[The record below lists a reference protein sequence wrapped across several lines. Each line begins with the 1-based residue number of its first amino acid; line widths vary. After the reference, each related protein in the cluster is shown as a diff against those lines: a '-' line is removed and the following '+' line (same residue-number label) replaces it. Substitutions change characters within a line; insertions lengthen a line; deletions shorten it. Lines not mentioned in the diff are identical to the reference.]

1 MGLQIVPAIRPMNAV
16 IKSSKSVCGGCGVV
30 LPSVEGPVHRYMTAS
45 PACWQAYG
53 EVLAREYADRA
64 YAKFHRLS
72 VDAYAV
78 QHPGTPSPSA
88 IQSVAVHLCRL
99 CMIVEE
105 GWSIERA
112 NDAMLAI
119 HRVERRFRWL
129 EPPRAR
135 GRITVAD
142 VLAARGADAHLRSV
156 ESWARSCWQAW
167 SEHHA
172 TIRGWLPITSQK
184 A

>member
-1 MGLQIVPAIRPMNAV
+1 MRNNE
-16 IKSSKSVCGGCGVV
+16 SVCCGCGVT
-30 LPSVEGPVHRYMTAS
+30 LPSVNGPVHRYMTAS
-45 PACWQAYG
+45 PACWRTYG
-53 EVLAREYADRA
+53 EVLAREYGDRA

-78 QHPGTPSPSA
+78 QHPGTPSAPA

-99 CMIVEE
+99 CMIVED

-129 EPPRAR
+129 EPPRSR
-135 GRITVAD
+135 GRFTVAD
-142 VLAARGADAHLRSV
+142 VLAANGAEEHLRAV
-156 ESWARSCWQAW
+156 ELWAKSCWQAW

-172 TIRGWLPITSQK
+172 TIRSWLPTASSRT
-184 A
+184 